1 VVKGTKENETKGA
14 GRQSHGPDELSYSEG
29 DNGGESDADSYQAR
43 NARQALSAK
52 SKHDEADDD
61 GDDHGGGGG
70 GGGHESDEFLWLY
83 SFNDMLFNLLLF
95 FIVMF
100 AISSINKSRF
110 EAVAEALNY
119 PKDKREQ
126 EKTQPLLFKRDN
138 VEVSLNDLKSN
149 DVYVECSNPI
159 LPPKDTN
166 PGEDGGQV
174 KGSFQ
179 REVTAKE
186 DEQFKTRAIV
196 LSGNEYFRP
205 GQSEPTAEGLRF
217 VKKLAARYK
226 GSRSLVQVQVEGYGY
241 EDEVAK
247 SPGSMQES
255 ASDRRAWAL
264 SAQRAA
270 SMLNL
275 MVEEGFDPQIS
286 SISGFGPGSRELLG
300 YAPDVKSK
308 QSDLM
313 VTKEDG
319 KVAGGKVEPLT
330 GTEVAAL
337 QMRPKVIIRMTE
349 SIRQQSTKATQPKR
363 NPGKSNDDAR
373 RP

>member
-1 VVKGTKENETKGA
+1 MVKGSRENEAKGA
-14 GRQSHGPDELSYSEG
+14 GRQNQGPDELSYSEE
-29 DNGGESDADSYQAR
+29 DNGSESSADSYQAR

-52 SKHDEADDD
+52 SNHDDTDDD
-61 GDDHGGGGG
+61 DHGGGG
-70 GGGHESDEFLWLY
+70 GGGHESDEFLWLF

-95 FIVMF
+95 FVVMF

-110 EAVAEALNY
+110 EAVAEALTY
-119 PKDKREQ
+119 PKDKKEQ

-149 DVYVECSNPI
+149 DVYVECSNPV

-166 PGEDGGQV
+166 PGEEGAQG

-179 REVTAKE
+179 HEVTAKE

-205 GQSEPTAEGLRF
+205 GQFEPTAEGLRF

-226 GSRSLVQVQVEGYGY
+226 GSKALVQVQVEGYGY
-241 EDEVAK
+241 EDEIAK
-247 SPGSMQES
+247 TTGGSQVP
-255 ASDRRAWAL
+255 ASDRLAWAL

-300 YAPDVKSK
+300 FSPAVKQK
-308 QSDLM
+308 QSSLK
-313 VTKEDG
+313 VTKE
-319 KVAGGKVEPLT
+319 GGKVEGLT

-349 SIRQQSTKATQPKR
+349 SVRQQPAPATQPKS
-363 NPGKSNDDAR
+363 NPKKSNDDAR
-373 RP
+373 QP